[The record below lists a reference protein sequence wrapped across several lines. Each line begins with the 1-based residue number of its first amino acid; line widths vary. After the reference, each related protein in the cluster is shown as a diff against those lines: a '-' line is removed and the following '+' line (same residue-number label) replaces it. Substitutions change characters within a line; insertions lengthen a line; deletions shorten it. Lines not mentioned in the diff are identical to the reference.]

1 MDYKGRLC
9 VLEQQLQKQRERSL
23 SLLEEKEQEIQA
35 LKSTFR
41 MLLPG
46 NMKYESPVQLCDVT
60 VCVSMYTSFKCCYLG
75 TWNTNLWCNYVT
87 WWYVYLCTLV
97 SLPQF
102 LMLHSYNREYSVVNL
117 KHSEAKK
124 LKLSVYI
131 LATGLWV
138 STDMSS
144 NQSFPLPDCHCFP
157 ILSSV

>member
-75 TWNTNLWCNYVT
+75 T
-87 WWYVYLCTLV
+87 
-97 SLPQF
+97 
-102 LMLHSYNREYSVVNL
+102 
-117 KHSEAKK
+117 
-124 LKLSVYI
+124 
-131 LATGLWV
+131 
-138 STDMSS
+138 
-144 NQSFPLPDCHCFP
+144 
-157 ILSSV
+157 